1 MGTGRDVQFAYDDL
15 DELWRLSVGEH
26 ADISA
31 AYYAGDYAKPL
42 EQAQRDKHQ
51 WVLQGIGF
59 RPGQRVLDIGCGWG
73 PLLQELRARGGSGLG
88 LSLSPAQVACCRRDG
103 LDARLLDWR
112 DLAPRRQQPFDGV
125 VSIGAFEHFC
135 SVEDYLAGERD
146 AIYRSFFDVCHEA
159 LKGRGMLFL
168 QSMTWGRRL
177 PWGDRDPTAQDIL
190 SCSPRA
196 PWKSDQRIL
205 ASVRA
210 FFPGAWLPRSREH
223 LEAVAA
229 QHFELVHVSDGRLD
243 YVQTLTEWEKAW
255 HAPGPGKAQ
264 ARLKAW
270 GRRLFGG
277 AAYRAKLRC
286 LEQNDIREVFV
297 RDLFGHQR
305 MFFRKRSSA

>member
-1 MGTGRDVQFAYDDL
+1 MGTGRDIQFAYDDL

-31 AYYAGDYAKPL
+31 AYYAGDYGKSL
-42 EQAQRDKHQ
+42 EQAQRDKHE
-51 WVLQGIGF
+51 WVLEGIGF

-73 PLLQELRARGGSGLG
+73 PLLQELRARGGCGVG

-112 DLAPRRQQPFDGV
+112 ELPRTGQLPFDGV
-125 VSIGAFEHFC
+125 ASIGALEHFC
-135 SVEDYLAGERD
+135 SVEAYLAGERD
-146 AIYRSFFDVCHEA
+146 AIYRRFFAVCHEA
-159 LKGRGMLFL
+159 LAERGMLYL
-168 QSMTWGRRL
+168 QSMTWGGRL
-177 PWGDRDPTAQDIL
+177 PWGDRDPTEEDIE

-223 LEAVAA
+223 LEAAA
-229 QHFELVHVSDGRLD
+229 APLFDLVHASDGRLD
-243 YVQTLTEWEKAW
+243 YIQTLTEWDKAW

-264 ARLKAW
+264 ARLEAW
-270 GRRLFGG
+270 GRSLFSG

-286 LEQNDIREVFV
+286 LEQNDIREVFI

-305 MFFRKRSSA
+305 MFFRKR